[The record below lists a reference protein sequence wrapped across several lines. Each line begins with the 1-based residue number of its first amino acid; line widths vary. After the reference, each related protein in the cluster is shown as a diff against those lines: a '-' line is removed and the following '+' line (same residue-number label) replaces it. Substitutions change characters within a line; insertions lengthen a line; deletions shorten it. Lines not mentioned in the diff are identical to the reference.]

1 MSESEKTPQTEKK
14 ETMPKAAKSP
24 KGEAKA
30 AAPAKAP
37 KAEAASAGEAH
48 VKAPKAETA
57 PKTGEAKA
65 AKPGKGEA
73 AGKPAAP
80 KAEAPK
86 AEIPKTIRLKEK
98 YLKEVTPKLVSE
110 FGYKNMMQVPKLTK
124 ISLNIGLGEA
134 SSNQKALE
142 AAEKDMAAITGQH
155 PVITRARKSIAAFKI
170 RTGMPVGMRVTL
182 RGRRMYEF
190 MDKFMNAV
198 LPRLR
203 DFQGVPR
210 TGFDGRGNY
219 TLGLNDQTPF
229 PEIEYDKIDKV
240 RGLEISIVTS
250 AGNDPAGRRLLELLG
265 MPFRQD

>member
-1 MSESEKTPQTEKK
+1 MSESEKIPQTEEK
-14 ETMPKAAKSP
+14 EAKPKTVKPP

-30 AAPAKAP
+30 EAPTKAAKPASLSKD
-37 KAEAASAGEAH
+37 EAKPGAVA
-48 VKAPKAETA
+48 KP
-57 PKTGEAKA
+57 PKTGEVKTAKPAKGESPAKA
-65 AKPGKGEA
+65 AG
-73 AGKPAAP
+73 P

-98 YLKEVTPKLVSE
+98 YLKEVAPKLMAE
-110 FGYKNMMQVPKLTK
+110 FGFKNTMQVPKLTK
-124 ISLNIGLGEA
+124 ISVNVGLGEA
-134 SSNQKALE
+134 QTNNKALE
-142 AAEKDMAAITGQH
+142 SAERDMAAITGQH
-155 PVITRARKSIAAFKI
+155 PVVTRAKKSISAFKI
-170 RTGMPVGMRVTL
+170 RAGMPVGMRVTL

-190 MDKFMNAV
+190 MDKFVNAV
-198 LPRLR
+198 LPRFR

-219 TLGLNDQTPF
+219 TLGLKDQTPF

>member
-14 ETMPKAAKSP
+14 EITPKAAKPP

-37 KAEAASAGEAH
+37 KTEAAA
-48 VKAPKAETA
+48 
-57 PKTGEAKA
+57 KTGEAKA
-65 AKPGKGEA
+65 AKPAKAEA

-80 KAEAPK
+80 KAEAGGKSATPK
-86 AEIPKTIRLKEK
+86 AEAPKVEIPKTIRLKEK
-98 YLKEVTPKLVSE
+98 YLKDVAPKMMAE
-110 FGYKNMMQVPKLTK
+110 FGYKNTMQAPKLTK
-124 ISLNIGLGEA
+124 VSLNIGLGEA
-134 SSNQKALE
+134 QTNNKALE
-142 AAEKDMAAITGQH
+142 SAEKDLAAITGQH
-155 PVITRARKSIAAFKI
+155 PVITRAKKSISTFKI

-219 TLGLNDQTPF
+219 TLGLKDQTPF

-240 RGLEISIVTS
+240 RGLEISIVTT

>member
-1 MSESEKTPQTEKK
+1 MSESEKIPQTEAK
-14 ETMPKAAKSP
+14 EAKPKA
-24 KGEAKA
+24 
-30 AAPAKAP
+30 AKAP
-37 KAEAASAGEAH
+37 KAPAKAETSAKALKTEAPSKGETKAVAEAKPPKASEA
-48 VKAPKAETA
+48 KAPKTA
-57 PKTGEAKA
+57 
-65 AKPGKGEA
+65 KGEA
-73 AGKPAAP
+73 PAKATGP
-80 KAEAPK
+80 KVEVPK

-98 YLKEVTPKLVSE
+98 YLKDVAPKLMTE
-110 FGYKNMMQVPKLTK
+110 FGYKNSMQVPKLTK
-124 ISLNIGLGEA
+124 VSVNIGLGEA
-134 SSNQKALE
+134 QTNNKALE
-142 AAEKDMAAITGQH
+142 SAERDMAAITGQH
-155 PVITRARKSIAAFKI
+155 PVVTRAKKSISAFKI

-190 MDKFMNAV
+190 MDKFVNAV

-219 TLGLNDQTPF
+219 TLGLKDQTPF

-240 RGLEISIVTS
+240 RGLEISIVTN

>member
-1 MSESEKTPQTEKK
+1 MSESEKTPQTEKT
-14 ETMPKAAKSP
+14 ETTPKAARPP
-24 KGEAKA
+24 KGETKA

-37 KAEAASAGEAH
+37 KAEAAPKAGEP
-48 VKAPKAETA
+48 KAPKAG
-57 PKTGEAKA
+57 KSEAA
-65 AKPGKGEA
+65 AKS
-73 AGKPAAP
+73 AAP

-98 YLKEVTPKLVSE
+98 YLKEVAPKLIAE
-110 FGYKNMMQVPKLTK
+110 FGYKNTMQVPKLTK
-124 ISLNIGLGEA
+124 VSVNIGLGEA
-134 SSNQKALE
+134 QTNNKALE
-142 AAEKDMAAITGQH
+142 SAEKDMTAITGQH
-155 PVITRARKSIAAFKI
+155 PVITRAKKSISTFKI

-190 MDKFMNAV
+190 VDKFLNAV

-219 TLGLNDQTPF
+219 TLGLKDQTSF

-240 RGLEISIVTS
+240 RGLEISIVTT